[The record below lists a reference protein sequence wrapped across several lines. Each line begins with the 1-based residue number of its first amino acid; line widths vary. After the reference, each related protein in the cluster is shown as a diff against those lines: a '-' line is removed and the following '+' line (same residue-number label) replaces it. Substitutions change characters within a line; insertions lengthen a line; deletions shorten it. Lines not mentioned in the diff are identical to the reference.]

1 MSKLLEQIQADAEA
15 RLGLPPGRHP
25 NDEKPRFSK
34 YLDLEKHRLKLAH
47 RDGRSG
53 LEICHAR
60 ARTLDLVFCSLMRAC
75 AALER
80 YQGKGA
86 AAPHALV
93 AIGGYGR
100 SELNPHS
107 DVDILFL
114 HDLPEAKEDS
124 PLPFLELMSRT
135 MLMFD
140 LFPKVGYSVRNL
152 DDCVRIANSDMQ
164 SQTSLI
170 EARLICGDPELFDRF
185 QRIVRTKCIKGRE
198 NAYIEARMEDQANRR
213 GKYGDSA
220 SLQEPNI
227 KNGCGGL
234 RDYQNL
240 IWMARFRYGCLS
252 LADLRDQGMVS
263 EQEQRQLDAAYDFLL
278 RVRNELHYHLD
289 RPVEKL
295 SRDVQPAVARNLGYT
310 DRSLAVRVERFMGD
324 YYLHARHIHLITRTV
339 EQRLALL
346 PQPRRLPTLKQ
357 FLHRR
362 RKDAMYAVDGFK
374 FVHGEVHPAASDI
387 FETEPARLMRAF
399 RQAQLRGAT
408 LGPDIASM
416 IRNSLHLVTPAF
428 RMDSHVHETFLEIL
442 RQKGSVARVLREMH
456 EVGLLG
462 AFLPAFGRLT
472 GKVQHEFYHIFTT
485 DEHTLVC
492 LEMLDALHGTEDETL
507 LAYGELLQEVERPDL
522 LYLALLLHDV
532 GKGRRTPDHSETGG
546 RMAASTAR
554 KLGLA
559 RPDVDTV
566 AFLVRHHL
574 AMIQTGL
581 KRDLDSPDEIERF
594 AGLVENEE
602 NLRLLTLL
610 TVADTRGT
618 SATLW
623 NGFKNTMLRKLL
635 ARTREQLRGEALSVR
650 ADRGRR
656 ETLAAEVW
664 ELTPDAIQRDEFEA
678 HFSKLASRYFVCR
691 SAREIVADLE
701 LMHEFMTA
709 QLLPETQALEPV
721 LAWHDLPDRGFSQV
735 KVCTWDHRGA
745 FSRIA
750 GALTAA
756 GLNILSAEIFTR
768 EEGVVIDT
776 FLVLDAG
783 TGLPVKDAVGAR
795 CNDLLK
801 EIVAERGDPLDYLR
815 KAKARR
821 RAAKLPEVDRLPTQ
835 VWFDN
840 ETLPKTTVIE
850 VQAEDRMGLLTAI
863 LQVISDEGLDIDV
876 AKVSTEK
883 GMAMDTFYVRAPDG
897 GRITSRA
904 RQRELTRRLKAGVD
918 ELALS

>member
-1 MSKLLEQIQADAEA
+1 MSNLLEQVQADAEA
-15 RLGLPPGRHP
+15 RLVLPPGRHP
-25 NDEKPRFSK
+25 NDEKPRYSK

-53 LEICHAR
+53 LEICQAR
-60 ARTLDLVFCSLMRAC
+60 ARTLDLVFCYLMRAC
-75 AALER
+75 EALER

-100 SELNPHS
+100 AELNPHS
-107 DVDILFL
+107 DVDIMFL
-114 HDLPEAKEDS
+114 HGLPEAKEDS

-152 DDCVRIANSDMQ
+152 DDCVREANSDMR
-164 SQTSLI
+164 SKTSLI
-170 EARLICGDPELFDRF
+170 EARLICGDKKLFDRF
-185 QRIVRTKCIKGRE
+185 QRVVRTKCIKGHE
-198 NAYIEARMEDQANRR
+198 NAYIEARLEDQANRR
-213 GKYGDSA
+213 AKYGDSA

-240 IWMARFRYGCLS
+240 IWMARFRYGCTS
-252 LADLRDQGMVS
+252 LADLRNQGMLS
-263 EQEQRQLDAAYDFLL
+263 EQEQRQLEAGYDFLL

-310 DRSLAVRVERFMGD
+310 DRSLAARVERFMGD
-324 YYLHARHIHLITRTV
+324 YYLHARNIHLITRTV

-362 RKDAMYAVDGFK
+362 RTDAMYAVDGFK
-374 FVHGEVHPAASDI
+374 FVNGEVHPAASDV
-387 FETEPARLMRAF
+387 FEVEPARLMRAF
-399 RQAQLRGAT
+399 RQAQLRGAS

-416 IRNSLHLVTPAF
+416 IRNSLHLVTPEF
-428 RMDSHVHETFLEIL
+428 RQDSHVHETFLEIL
-442 RQKGSVARVLREMH
+442 RQKGSVSRVLREMH

-472 GKVQHEFYHIFTT
+472 GRVQHEFYHIFTT

-492 LEMLDALHGTEDETL
+492 LEMLDALHGTEDEALET
-507 LAYGELLQEVERPDL
+507 YGELLQDVERPEL

-532 GKGRRTPDHSETGG
+532 GKGRRTADHSETGG
-546 RMAASTAR
+546 RMAASAAR
-554 KLGLA
+554 KLGLS
-559 RPDVDTV
+559 RSDVETV

-581 KRDLDSPDEIERF
+581 KRDLDSPEEIERF
-594 AGLVENEE
+594 AHLVENEE

-635 ARTREQLRGEALSVR
+635 ARTREQLRGETLFTR
-650 ADRGRR
+650 ADQERR
-656 ETLAAEVW
+656 EALAEEVW

-678 HFSKLASRYFVCR
+678 HFSRLPPRYFVCR
-691 SAREIVADLE
+691 SSSEIVVDLE
-701 LMHEFMTA
+701 LMHEFMVA

-721 LAWHDLPDRGFSQV
+721 MAWHDLPDRGFSQV
-735 KVCTWDHRGA
+735 KVCTWDHHGA

-776 FLVLDAG
+776 FLVLDAAS
-783 TGLPVKDAVGAR
+783 GLPVRDAAKSR
-795 CNDLLK
+795 CNELLK
-801 EIVAERGDPLDYLR
+801 EIVSERGDPLEYLR
-815 KAKARR
+815 QANSRR
-821 RAAKLPEVDRLPTQ
+821 RQPKLPEVDRQPTE

-840 ETLPKTTVIE
+840 DTVPWTTVVE
-850 VQAEDRMGLLTAI
+850 LQTEDRMGLLTVI
-863 LQVISDEGLDIDV
+863 LKAMSDEGLDIDV
-876 AKVSTEK
+876 AKISTEK
-883 GMAMDTFYVRAPDG
+883 GMAMDTFYVRDRDG
-897 GRITSRA
+897 GQIRSRN
-904 RQRELTRRLKAGVD
+904 RQRELTRRLKATVEG
-918 ELALS
+918 LALD